1 MDNGSYLVSA
11 IVSTYNSE
19 KFIRGKIE
27 DLLEQTLQDRLEIII
42 VNSGSKQ
49 NEHSIISEYLD
60 KHKNIKYINTSE
72 RESIYKAWNRGIK
85 ASTGKFIANSNT
97 DDRLRND
104 AYEVLAN
111 VLADNPSVALVY
123 ADQYITNVP
132 NQKFKDVQSKEINV
146 APEFNRIHQF
156 ERCIV
161 GSQPM
166 WRASLHFD
174 DGIWFNEK
182 YEVCGDHE
190 FELNISQKYELL
202 HHNEILGTFYKCP
215 EKKNKEYE
223 NPKRTMDEVYE
234 ITLNYMKKYIRTL
247 DNSELDKLI
256 SYVKKWIESPVY
268 FSGIFRKIL
277 YRVKSNY
284 MPSLEFIYILAALLA
299 TEHSGDL
306 NRAKSYCEKFLRVR
320 KSPRILHLYSSLQIT
335 KSPVIK

>member
-1 MDNGSYLVSA
+1 MDNGSFIVSA

-27 DLLEQTLQDRLEIII
+27 DLLEQTLQDKIEIII

-49 NEHSIISEYLD
+49 DEDSIVNEFLGKY
-60 KHKNIKYINTSE
+60 KNIKYIHTEE

-85 ASTGKFIANSNT
+85 ASTGKFITNSNT

-111 VLADNPSVALVY
+111 VLTNNPSVALVY
-123 ADQYITNVP
+123 ADQYLTSVP
-132 NQKFKDVQSKEINV
+132 NQKFRNVQCSEVSI
-146 APEFNRIHQF
+146 APDFNRMHQF

-166 WRASLHFD
+166 WRASLHFN

-190 FELNISQKYELL
+190 FELNISQTYDLL
-202 HHNEILGTFYKCP
+202 HHSEILGTFYKCP

-234 ITLNYMKKYIRTL
+234 ITLDYLRRYIVAL
-247 DNSELDKLI
+247 SPADLNKLKED
-256 SYVKKWIESPVY
+256 VEKWVEYPVY
-268 FSGIFRKIL
+268 LSGAFRKIL
-277 YRVKSNY
+277 YRVKSGY
-284 MPSLEFIYILAALLA
+284 MPSLEFTYVLAALIM
-299 TEHSGDL
+299 EHSGDL
-306 NRAKSYCEKFLRVR
+306 NKAKSYCEKFLRV
-320 KSPRILHLYSSLQIT
+320 KNSNRISHLYRSFETANVQL
-335 KSPVIK
+335 